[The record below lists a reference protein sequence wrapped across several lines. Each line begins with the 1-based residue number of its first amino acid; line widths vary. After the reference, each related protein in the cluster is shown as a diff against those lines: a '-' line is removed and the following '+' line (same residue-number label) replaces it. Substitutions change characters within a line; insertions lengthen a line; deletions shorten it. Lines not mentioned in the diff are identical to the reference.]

1 LEFPTRIG
9 GPSFGILREA
19 TLGLLSSVVIT
30 KKLIN
35 KNPRST
41 MGVISVLGLFFF
53 GRLTPALRRLFT
65 AMFIA
70 SITDFILRHCRTK
83 IPYDD

>member
-1 LEFPTRIG
+1 MG
-9 GPSFGILREA
+9 GPSSGILSGA

-41 MGVISVLGLFFF
+41 IGVISVFGFFF
-53 GRLTPALRRLFT
+53 FVRLTPGLRRSLT

-70 SITDFILRHCRTK
+70 SITDFVLRHYRTG
-83 IPYDD
+83 IPHS